1 MQKMEKRKEKT
12 HLGESLNVL
21 RERERER
28 EREESLGH
36 QQQAPNKNL

>member
-12 HLGESLNVL
+12 HLGESLNVE

-28 EREESLGH
+28 ERNH
-36 QQQAPNKNL
+36 

>member
-21 RERERER
+21 RERE
-28 EREESLGH
+28 ESLGH

>member
-28 EREESLGH
+28 ERERGITRSP
-36 QQQAPNKNL
+36 ATSSK

>member
-21 RERERER
+21 RERERGITR
-28 EREESLGH
+28 SP
-36 QQQAPNKNL
+36 ATSSK

>member
-28 EREESLGH
+28 ERGITRSP
-36 QQQAPNKNL
+36 ATSSK